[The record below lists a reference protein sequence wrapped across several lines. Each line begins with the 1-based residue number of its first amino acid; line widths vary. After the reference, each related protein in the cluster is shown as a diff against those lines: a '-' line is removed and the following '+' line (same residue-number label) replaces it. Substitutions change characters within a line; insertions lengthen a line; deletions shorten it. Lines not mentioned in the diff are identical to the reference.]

1 MIGARRHHAHPRLLL
16 LLLLAS
22 PASATEDIDWQMDL
36 ERIIDVA
43 GESLS
48 CQLAPHRARPLR
60 SHSIAA
66 RVSASHQGPASASAR
81 PGALCT
87 GMGCLLAQPY
97 PATADAACASVL
109 PL

>member
-36 ERIIDVA
+36 ERIVDVA

-48 CQLAPHRARPLR
+48 
-60 SHSIAA
+60 
-66 RVSASHQGPASASAR
+66 
-81 PGALCT
+81 
-87 GMGCLLAQPY
+87 
-97 PATADAACASVL
+97 
-109 PL
+109 

>member
-36 ERIIDVA
+36 ERIVDVA

-60 SHSIAA
+60 SHSIAE
-66 RVSASHQGPASASAR
+66 RVRASHQGPSHLRLRQTWSPVHRDGLLAR
-81 PGALCT
+81 PA
-87 GMGCLLAQPY
+87 
-97 PATADAACASVL
+97 
-109 PL
+109 